1 MRMLKFVFP
10 LFLFAAAASV
20 SQAAEKNMKPDTE
33 KPTEQTGTLSG
44 SIQPPEKEAP
54 QGAIASL
61 HQAGANK
68 GEESITYLFA
78 EGSLAKQLKELANK
92 GGSATVAGTI
102 TKNGYR
108 VTSISNVVKQKK

>member
-1 MRMLKFVFP
+1 MRLLKVLFS
-10 LFLFAAAASV
+10 LFLFAAMASAV
-20 SQAAEKNMKPDTE
+20 HAAEKNAPPDTQ

-54 QGAIASL
+54 KGAIASL
-61 HQAGANK
+61 HVAGANK

-78 EGSLAKQLKELANK
+78 DGSLAKQLKELANK

-102 TKNGYR
+102 TKDGYR
-108 VTSISNVVKQKK
+108 VTAISNVVKQKK